1 MLYVLHIAL
10 MFFPHFQF
18 KSHVSQDNVIV
29 VGKDWRKIS
38 QISVM
43 KNALM
48 KRCQKLVW
56 TDKW

>member
-48 KRCQKLVW
+48 KRCQKLV
-56 TDKW
+56 